1 MIKRLPRFT
10 RNFFFLA
17 GTFFVVW
24 MLFIDVN
31 DLVAQYQL
39 SRKLQSLEQQ
49 KAYYTGKIEEVK
61 EDRHELM
68 SDQALLEKFARENY
82 LMKKESEDL
91 YVIVEE

>member
-1 MIKRLPRFT
+1 MFTRLPRFT

-31 DLVAQYQL
+31 DLVSQYQL
-39 SRKLQSLEQQ
+39 SRKLGSLEQER
-49 KAYYTGKIEEVK
+49 AYYTKKIEEVK
-61 EDRHELM
+61 EDRHQLM
-68 SDQALLEKFARENY
+68 SNKALLEKFAREKY

-91 YVIVEE
+91 YLIVEE